1 MVNVYLDRR
10 ACERPVRLGRPGLLL
25 AEAEELV
32 LADNA
37 QSHLPV
43 GGPGAGGERDI
54 SMCVHTYK

>member
-1 MVNVYLDRR
+1 MVNMYLDRR

-25 AEAEELV
+25 AEAKELV

-43 GGPGAGGERDI
+43 AGGPGEKETSVFISAAG
-54 SMCVHTYK
+54 